1 MTLGGGEILGQPE
14 FVYEILRVCKEDG
27 INTAIETSGY
37 GQWEDLSLIHIY
49 MCIRDRYNSVEV
61 YISFLRKKMSKLN
74 SDMAIKTV
82 RGRGYLLDK
91 AS

>member
-1 MTLGGGEILGQPE
+1 MASVSYTHLPKQTIAKDR
-14 FVYEILRVCKEDG
+14 FVEKIW
-27 INTAIETSGY
+27 GY
-37 GQWEDLSLIHIY
+37 DTEAE
-49 MCIRDRYNSVEV
+49 YNSVEV